1 MSKFKTLT
9 QDQLNERSSN
19 KLEAQ
24 LFYAHKK
31 LEEYELQLEGVIPTK
46 MDEEAIQLMIK
57 SQIQEIE
64 VLTSIF
70 DLIEK
75 NY

>member
-46 MDEEAIQLMIK
+46 MDEEAVQLMIK
-57 SQIQEIE
+57 SQMQEIE
-64 VLTSIF
+64 VLTNIF
-70 DLIEK
+70 DVIEK
-75 NY
+75 SY